1 MDRKVLENDNR
12 WLNSEKVD
20 TADQELLKN
29 YTQEQIDD
37 AFFQDIKFGTA
48 GMRGVLGPGTNRMNT
63 FTIRKA
69 CFAFGKFLLSKY
81 SDAKTRGVA
90 ISHDNRHM
98 SREFTL
104 ECVQILNDMGIDTYI
119 FDSLRP
125 TPELSYA
132 IRYQKCCGGIM
143 ITASHNPKEYN
154 GFKVYDSFGC
164 QLVPNKIA
172 PLINIINTLPD
183 ELNIDIVVEKERG
196 TNHFFDEKC
205 DETYVELVKTVQ
217 VNPDLPKNNFK
228 IVYSPNHGTS
238 YVNAMRVFSDCG
250 YEVYPVLCQCDPN
263 PDFSGTKSPNP
274 EDPISYEESI
284 KLAKEVDADLICMTD
299 PDGDRVGLACKDKN
313 GEYVLLTG
321 NESAA
326 ILIEYLFSEKS
337 KKGLLSDN
345 GVMYNT
351 IVTSKL
357 GEKIAADYG
366 VKTES
371 FLTGFK
377 FIGDRIQYY
386 EEHDGPTFEFGYEES
401 YGCLIK
407 PFVRDKDGIQ
417 AILAYCECALFYKLQ
432 GLTLVD
438 VYEKLGEKYG
448 HHKSKLFNIYFKG
461 SDGSKKM
468 ASIIKELASNPLKE
482 LLGNK
487 VVVFE
492 RYDTLIRK
500 DFVTGDESNIVGLPS
515 SDVLKFYFEDGTN
528 IAVRPSGTEPK
539 CKFYIEVV
547 CKNLEDTK
555 GQADKYFAELKKIL
569 KL

>member
-1 MDRKVLENDNR
+1 MDRKVLENYNR

-20 TADQELLKN
+20 KADKELLKN